1 MEIKFSQ
8 DIKTNLEGYQKLLS
22 VLDDAKLSQDT
33 DIYFDFSKVEFLEAN
48 LCAVLATIIE
58 ILETL
63 GKKIYLKNFRNQV
76 ETILR
81 KNHFL
86 LAYGYDPIVDR
97 YQTSIRYQKFDP
109 KNTKD
114 DSNFETYIQDELLN
128 KSDFP
133 SHSKLLGKNI
143 TIRIFELYENART
156 HGLCK
161 NIHACGQYFPKMPE
175 KPLNITIVDTGL
187 NFQENISNF
196 LVKEMNAVEAI
207 EWAMIDGNS
216 TKVGNISGGLGL
228 DLIFQFIQHNKGK
241 IQIISANGFWEW
253 HRGIITKQIMPHHF
267 NGTIANLRFN
277 LNDKSHYYLSG
288 EEIPSL
294 DNLFS

>member
-1 MEIKFSQ
+1 MQIKFSQ

-22 VLDDAKLSQDT
+22 VLDDAKLSSDK
-33 DIYFDFSKVEFLEAN
+33 DIFFDFSNVEFLEAN

-58 ILETL
+58 ILEIL
-63 GKKIYLKNFRNQV
+63 GKKIYLENFQNQV

-81 KNHFL
+81 KNQFL
-86 LAYGYDPIVDR
+86 TAYGYATIVDR

-109 KNTKD
+109 KNTQD
-114 DSNFETYIQDELLN
+114 DSNFETYIQNELLN

-156 HGLCK
+156 HGLCE
-161 NIHACGQYFPKMPE
+161 NIHACGQYFPKKLE

-187 NFQENISNF
+187 NFQENVSKF
-196 LVKEMNAVEAI
+196 RGEPMSAVEAI
-207 EWAMIDGNS
+207 EWAMINNNS

-253 HRGIITKQIMPHHF
+253 HKGSITTQKMDHHF

-288 EEIPSL
+288 EEVPSL
-294 DNLFS
+294 DNLF